1 MRKKN
6 KSYVYNFSLLT
17 SNYSFIC
24 TSVPLCCFLRDG
36 LFIKLSIIF
45 SSLILELFSS
55 LLVECSNLNVRNIAI
70 IQILIVVLA
79 IARLASCILNQ
90 IKSEQAECQVLLG
103 LLFLCVP
110 ILPFVWRLANN
121 LIERLEEIGY
131 LYFQPL
137 PSIFRYLQSSCM
149 TRHIFFMFKL
159 C

>member
-70 IQILIVVLA
+70 IHDPDLDSC
-79 IARLASCILNQ
+79 ARNCKTCKLYPESD
-90 IKSEQAECQVLLG
+90 QVWTGWMSSSPWPALP
-103 LLFLCVP
+103 LCTH
-110 ILPFVWRLANN
+110 IT
-121 LIERLEEIGY
+121 IRLEACQQSDRETGRNWLFVLSTAAFYIS
-131 LYFQPL
+131 LS
-137 PSIFRYLQSSCM
+137 SILVYDE
-149 TRHIFFMFKL
+149 TYIFHV
-159 C
+159 